1 MTRASPVLHLF
12 CGKVAAGKSTLARQ
26 LASASGALL
35 LSEDDWLSRLYPDE
49 IRSVAGYARCSGR
62 LRSALGDH
70 LQALLGAGHSVVLDF
85 PANTVPVRRWMR
97 GLFEGAGA
105 DHKLHLLD
113 APDALCKARLRERN
127 RAGCHAFAPGEA
139 DYDRITR
146 HFVPPTPD
154 EGFKL
159 LIHPVPSD

>member
-1 MTRASPVLHLF
+1 MTAPPPVLHLF

-26 LASASGALL
+26 LTCASGALL

-49 IRSVAGYARCSGR
+49 IHSLADYARCSGR

-97 GLFEGAGA
+97 GLFESAGA

-127 RAGCHAFAPGEA
+127 RAGCHAFAPVEA

-146 HFVPPTPD
+146 HFVPPAPE
-154 EGFKL
+154 EGFNL
-159 LIHPVPSD
+159 LVHPMSPG

>member
-1 MTRASPVLHLF
+1 MIVASPVLHLF
-12 CGKVAAGKSTLARQ
+12 CGKIAAGKSTLARR
-26 LASASGALL
+26 LASAPGGLL

-49 IRSVAGYARCSGR
+49 IRSVADYARCSDR

-105 DHKLHLLD
+105 DHTLHFLD

-127 RAGCHAFAPGEA
+127 RIGGHAFAPGKA

-146 HFVPPTPD
+146 HFVPPAPD
-154 EGFKL
+154 EGFNL
-159 LIHPVPSD
+159 VIHPVLSG